1 MVMMGI
7 PGTKTFWAGED
18 NFFLPGGTQCRGCGS
33 LLAARL
39 ILRTIFE
46 TDKNAMVF
54 GRSCGGGRSEMQ
66 TGGRIGCDG
75 SGMMGIQTGL
85 ELRGVEGKNLVVMT
99 ADGRTLEMGFGDF
112 VAAFDRQEPITWIV
126 LDNQGYASSGSHI
139 SPTTPL
145 KAATR
150 LFTPAMHGK
159 PTPARNVP
167 LMMIFAQARYV
178 ATATAAYVK
187 DMVFKV
193 QEALRTKPSYV
204 NVVVPCQTTWRY
216 SPDKGV
222 EISRLMVQ
230 TGTLPLW
237 SFKEG
242 VFKRTVRVPR
252 EERVPVT
259 ELLELQERFAHVTED
274 DIKEIESY
282 IDRQDAVVDGLERG
296 LTTPNVTVTY

>member
-1 MVMMGI
+1 MMGI

-33 LLAARL
+33 LIAARL

-54 GRSCGGGRSEMQ
+54 GRSCGGGRSELQ

-85 ELRGVEGKNLVVMT
+85 ELRGVEGKNLVVLT
-99 ADGRTLEMGFGDF
+99 ADGRQLEMGFGDF
-112 VAAFDRQEPITWIV
+112 VASFDRQQQVTWII

-139 SPTTPL
+139 SPTTPM

-159 PTPARNVP
+159 PTPERNVP
-167 LMMIFAQARYV
+167 LMMVFAQARYV

-187 DMVFKV
+187 DLVFKV
-193 QEALRTKPSYV
+193 QEALRTKPSYI

-230 TGTLPLW
+230 TGVLPLW

-242 VFKRTVRVPR
+242 VFKKTVRVPR

-259 ELLELQERFAHVTED
+259 ELLGLQERFAHVTAED
-274 DIKEIESY
+274 VKEIESY
-282 IDRQDAVVDGLERG
+282 IDRQDAVVDGLEQG
-296 LTTPNVTVTY
+296 LTKPNITVTY